1 MAEAGGGDRRAQ
13 LRERQGRDN
22 ILGRACFLLHIL
34 NGCEEE
40 KGEVGTFVGRC
51 GIASRADEELV

>member
-1 MAEAGGGDRRAQ
+1 MIVARSCESD
-13 LRERQGRDN
+13 QGRDL
-22 ILGRACFLLHIL
+22 ILGRVDLFFFAHLERV
-34 NGCEEE
+34 CEEE